1 VALPG
6 EDAVQPARHGELASA
21 EHWEAFHSGRQPR
34 LRLPSPLV
42 IATRNLHQT
51 LRAYVKPGM
60 DVLEIGFAPGKH
72 LAFVAKDLHA
82 RVAGVDFSENGVRFA
97 RQLFETLGLAGDLRC
112 ENIFDTTLADG
123 TFDFVY
129 SVGVIEHFAD
139 PREIARRHV
148 ALLRP
153 GATALILIP
162 NYKGLYGA
170 VQRYFDPAN
179 LAIHNLEIMT
189 CDRLQSLAP
198 KDLLQSCRTFRCGRL
213 DPSQVSLH
221 GKWPRAV
228 ARASHLA
235 LTAIGHVQPVQI
247 GVLCPWLAL
256 EMTRARA

>member
-1 VALPG
+1 
-6 EDAVQPARHGELASA
+6 
-21 EHWEAFHSGRQPR
+21 
-34 LRLPSPLV
+34 
-42 IATRNLHQT
+42 
-51 LRAYVKPGM
+51 M